1 MNEYIEKP
9 DMQYILHIKCD
20 KNVEKRLIDFC
31 LESVADVFEDTGL
44 TADVQPVKHGRW
56 IETHISFC
64 NLIPEDKKEER
75 HSFFMA
81 EMQCSCCKKY
91 NTVTFA
97 LSLNKS
103 NFCPN
108 CGARMDGDSE

>member
-9 DMQYILHIKCD
+9 DMHYILHIKCD

-31 LESVADVFEDTGL
+31 LESVVDVFEDTGL
-44 TADVQPVKHGRW
+44 TADVQPVKRGRW
-56 IETHISFC
+56 ITWDDSGFT
-64 NLIPEDKKEER
+64 K
-75 HSFFMA
+75 
-81 EMQCSCCKKY
+81 CSCCNSEY
-91 NTVTFA
+91 YISDLQTVGDSEGFV
-97 LSLNKS
+97 

>member
-31 LESVADVFEDTGL
+31 LESVVDVFEDTGL

-56 IETHISFC
+56 ITWDDSGFT
-64 NLIPEDKKEER
+64 K
-75 HSFFMA
+75 
-81 EMQCSCCKKY
+81 CSCCNSEY
-91 NTVTFA
+91 YISDLQVVGDSEGFVD
-97 LSLNKS
+97 
-103 NFCPN
+103 FCPN
-108 CGARMDGDSE
+108 CGARMRGTSND